1 MKALYKTFLLTLGLA
16 FLTACGKEDAVKD
29 YGFGRVYIP
38 QATVTGI
45 DNSYPIPLGPF
56 YRNSVYCCSY
66 NQDNGM
72 LDIAVGVIRA
82 GYFAHQEAYSVSLG
96 ATEAL
101 TAAKLKALEEAG
113 TPAAALPVDVCSIP
127 GSLSVPE
134 GESGATC
141 KVRVDLKALAA
152 RRASFYADGQYRKLV
167 LGLEISGLNGPDSY
181 SLADQ
186 NTSVVI
192 LLDLGSEHWDS
203 VSADKPESQ
212 VRSLFPF
219 D

>member
-1 MKALYKTFLLTLGLA
+1 MKTAYKTLLLTLGLA
-16 FLTACGKEDAVKD
+16 LLTACGKEDAVKD
-29 YGFGRVYIP
+29 YGFARVYIP

-56 YRNSVYCCSY
+56 YRNSVYACSFD
-66 NQDNGM
+66 QDSGM
-72 LDIAVGVIRA
+72 LDVVVGVIRS
-82 GYFAHQEAYSVSLG
+82 GYFARQEAYSVSL
-96 ATEAL
+96 TFSEAL

-113 TPAAALPVDVCSIP
+113 TPAAGLPLAVCSIP
-127 GSLSVPE
+127 DGISVPE

-141 KVRVDLKALAA
+141 RLRVDLKALAA
-152 RRASFYADGQYRKLV
+152 QRSSFYADGQYRKLV
-167 LGLEISGLNGPDSY
+167 LGLEISQLQGPDHY

-203 VSADKPESQ
+203 VTADKPESL